1 MWDEA
6 AVSHMCQMN
15 EETIQIKSDRKLL
28 FVLSTNTSD
37 YPEQTKLGCHVYV
50 SQSVRMKFPPSPA
63 NLQSSHTCCGP
74 LLPLCYNF
82 FCISVLLKPFFVAAC
97 LVLYWTM
104 QLDRSQVF
112 CSTSSF
118 DSNAQF
124 YMWKECDWNS
134 INTSMSLIAWW
145 ENTTFGERANLGNLI
160 RIWQSKWGIWF

>member
-6 AVSHMCQMN
+6 GVSHICQMN
-15 EETIQIKSDRKLL
+15 EETIQINQTGSCS
-28 FVLSTNTSD
+28 LSCPLILQIIQNKQSLAVMFTW
-37 YPEQTKLGCHVYV
+37 V
-50 SQSVRMKFPPSPA
+50 SLSGW
-63 NLQSSHTCCGP
+63 SSLP
-74 LLPLCYNF
+74 LLQTYNHLTLVADLC
-82 FCISVLLKPFFVAAC
+82 CHSVTISRISVLLKPFFVAAC

-104 QLDRSQVF
+104 QLDRSQLF

-134 INTSMSLIAWW
+134 INTSISLIAWW

-160 RIWQSKWGIWF
+160 RIWQSKWGILF